1 MTDLLKPE
9 NMKTLMNVSLG
20 EDKADLVI
28 TGGDL
33 VNVYSGEVLKDSSI
47 AIKDQWIAYV
57 GPNAAHTVGR
67 ETEVIDASG
76 KVLVPGFVDG
86 HTHMIYYA
94 PPHEFLR
101 YAMKGGTTAFVTE
114 IMELVYMLGYSGL
127 TQWLDHLQDQPIKVF
142 TTIPPS
148 ITFSRDAQKRVPSLE
163 ELVELLRRD
172 DVVGVGEGFWQE
184 VLRGGTKY
192 PVLSAEC
199 SRMKKTAEGHAAGC
213 RAEKLAAYADF
224 GVSSCHESI
233 SAEEVLEKLRLGM
246 HVMIREG
253 SIRKELEA
261 IAKIK
266 DMPLDLRRLA
276 LVSDGGDPRDLTRN
290 GYMES
295 VVQRAIDV
303 GFDPLVS
310 IQMATLNPAEHFGLD
325 HILGGIAP
333 GKCADILII
342 PDLRTISA
350 EYVISDGRVI
360 TRDGELKVQPRQVS
374 FPSKALEGI
383 RVSASDFTIKAGGK
397 NSLKVRVID
406 QVADLVTREAILEL
420 APQNGEIKAEPEK
433 DLLKFAYIS
442 CDGRMF
448 TGFIKGYGFAAGAMA
463 TSAAWDTFGITV
475 VGANEGD
482 MAFAVN
488 RVSESGGGIV
498 LCVNGKTEAEL
509 PLPMG
514 GLMSHLSMEETARRL
529 EHIQR
534 QAKALGFRF
543 SDVSLTLSTLTTPA
557 IPFLRI
563 SEDGLVDVRSGQVV
577 ELIASGI

>member
-1 MTDLLKPE
+1 MTHLLSPE
-9 NMKTLMNVSLG
+9 NMKKLMKVSLG
-20 EDKADLVI
+20 EDTADLVI

-33 VNVYSGEVLKDSSI
+33 VNVYSGEVLQGSSI

-57 GPNAAHTVGR
+57 GPDAAHTVGQ

-114 IMELVYMLGYSGL
+114 IMELVFMLGYSGL
-127 TQWLDHLQDQPIKVF
+127 TQWLDNLQDQPVKVF

-148 ITFSRDAQKRVPSLE
+148 ITFSRDAQKRAPSAE
-163 ELVELLRRD
+163 ELMDLLRRD
-172 DVVGVGEGFWQE
+172 DVAGVGEGFWQE
-184 VLRGGTKY
+184 VLRGGTRY
-192 PVLSAEC
+192 PTLSAES
-199 SRMKKTAEGHAAGC
+199 SRIKKTAEGHAAGC
-213 RAEKLAAYADF
+213 RGEKLAAYAAF

-261 IAKIK
+261 VAKIK
-266 DMPLDLRRLA
+266 DMPLDLRRLT
-276 LVSDGGDPRDLTRN
+276 LVSDGGDPRDLTKK

-342 PDLRTISA
+342 PDLRTIRA

-360 TRDGELKVQPRQVS
+360 ARDGELKLQPRQIS
-374 FPSKALEGI
+374 FPSRALEGI

-397 NSLKVRVID
+397 NPLKVRVID

-420 APQNGEIKAEPEK
+420 VPQNGELKAEPEK

-448 TGFIKGYGFAAGAMA
+448 TGFIKGHGFAAGAMA
-463 TSAAWDTFGITV
+463 TSAAWDTFGVTV
-475 VGANEGD
+475 VGASEGD

-498 LCVNGKTEAEL
+498 LYVNGKMEAEL

-529 EHIQR
+529 EHIQK
-534 QAKALGFRF
+534 QAEALGFRF

-557 IPFLRI
+557 IPFLRV

-577 ELIASGI
+577 GLIVSGI